1 MTATLRPY
9 TRMLFGG
16 LVLMVLI
23 GGSYLLTAGQGLTL
37 AGLGFGEGAAPIND
51 RPSADTAIAF
61 WQGRVAANPSA
72 YIDYTLLGE
81 ALVRKARESGDVTYY
96 DRAGESFRR
105 ALTISPRYLNATI
118 ALAGVHYVT
127 HDFQAALDLAEPLRA
142 DPRARLALA
151 TISDAYIAL
160 GDYTQG
166 EAALNE
172 LAVAGESAALLS
184 RQALLAELR
193 GNSAGALQL
202 MTRAGELAQQAGE
215 YPESLAWY
223 ALQRGEI
230 AFRSGQIA
238 EAERAYTESLA
249 LFSPYPP
256 ALAGL
261 GKVASATGGLD
272 DAIQYYEQAVAI
284 VPLPEFL
291 AALGDLYTLT
301 GRPEEARRQYATVER
316 IGTLAALNRQVY
328 NRQLAMFYADRD
340 LKLDEALR
348 LAMAELEQRKDIYGY
363 DAAAWASYKAGRLD
377 QAADLIARAL
387 GLGTRD
393 PKLLYHAGMIAA
405 AQGDADEARRLLTEA
420 LTINPGFDLLQAR
433 VARQTLGE

>member
-9 TRMLFGG
+9 TRLLFGS
-16 LVLMVLI
+16 LLLMALI
-23 GGSYLLTAGQGLTL
+23 GGSYLLTAGRGLAL
-37 AGLGFGEGAAPIND
+37 DGPGFGEGAAAISD

-61 WQGRVAANPSA
+61 WQRRVAANPSA

-81 ALVRKARESGDVTYY
+81 ALVRKARESGDVSYY
-96 DRAGESFRR
+96 ERAGESFRR
-105 ALTISPRYLNATI
+105 ALAISPRYLNATI

-127 HDFQAALDLAEPLRA
+127 HDFQGALDLAEPLRA

-151 TISDAYIAL
+151 TISDAHMAL
-160 GDYTQG
+160 GNYAAG

-172 LAVAGESAALLS
+172 LAAAGESAAVLS

-193 GNSAGALQL
+193 GDGAGALRL
-202 MTRAGELAQQAGE
+202 MARAGELARQAGE

-230 AFRSGQIA
+230 AFRSGTLA
-238 EAERAYTESLA
+238 EAQQAYAESLA
-249 LFSPYPP
+249 LFSLYPP

-261 GKVASATGGLD
+261 GKVAAAAGDLSGAV
-272 DAIQYYEQAVAI
+272 QYYEQAVAI
-284 VPLPEFL
+284 VPQPEFL

-348 LAMAELEQRKDIYGY
+348 LAMAELGQRKDVYGY

-377 QAADLIARAL
+377 QAADLIASAL

-405 AQGDADEARRLLTEA
+405 AQGNAEEARRLLGEA
-420 LTINPGFDLLQAR
+420 LAINPGFDPLQAR